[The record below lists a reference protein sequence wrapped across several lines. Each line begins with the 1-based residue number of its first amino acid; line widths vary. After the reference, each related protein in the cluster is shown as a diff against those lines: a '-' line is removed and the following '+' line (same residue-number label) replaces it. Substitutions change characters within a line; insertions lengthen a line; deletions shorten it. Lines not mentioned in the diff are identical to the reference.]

1 MSSGVRSA
9 PGGYVRFEAVRPGS
23 LDNILPRGRRGTG
36 GFAMKLLAALVT
48 VTVLAAIVAA
58 NRDDIMRYI
67 KMRQM

>member
-1 MSSGVRSA
+1 
-9 PGGYVRFEAVRPGS
+9 VRFKAVRPGS
-23 LDNILPRGRRGTG
+23 LDNISSARGRTELGV
-36 GFAMKLLAALVT
+36 FAMKLLAALVT

>member
-1 MSSGVRSA
+1 
-9 PGGYVRFEAVRPGS
+9 VRFEAVRPGS
-23 LDNILPRGRRGTG
+23 LDNISFARPARAARNW

-48 VTVLAAIVAA
+48 VTVLAAIVAV